1 NANVTMQTILT
12 LIFSLQLFVFNISTA
27 DYIIE
32 GEHLILSFK
41 TPDGKYVS
49 LCAEENN
56 AYLIF
61 RYGTK
66 HNIDFEF
73 PTKDSISWQ
82 QFNFSYYL
90 RGGGDKNEGLDL
102 NYVYFKLDSLHY
114 VLYNNF
120 SATANSQSTGIKII
134 NLQTGGITDMPAKPK
149 SIKGNL
155 LQLRDNTLIHQAETI
170 FD

>member
-1 NANVTMQTILT
+1 MQIILT

-27 DYIIE
+27 DYITNA
-32 GEHLILSFK
+32 EHLILFFK
-41 TPDGKYVS
+41 TNDGKYVS
-49 LCAEENN
+49 LCTEKNN

-66 HNIDFEF
+66 HNIDLEF
-73 PTKDSISWQ
+73 PAKEPMSWQ
-82 QFNFSYYL
+82 QFNYSYYL
-90 RGGGDKNEGLDL
+90 RGGGVTNEGLDL
-102 NYVYFKLDSLHY
+102 NYVYFELDSVQY

-155 LQLRDNTLIHQAETI
+155 FQLRDNALIPHGETI